1 MFRYTPTESIQRDVA
16 EFDSVASR
24 LDVVATLPRTWSGR
38 VRRELQAAAT
48 GSSVA
53 LEGVPVT
60 VDDVIRI
67 LADDKP
73 QGVSTEDSSLVRGYA
88 EAMQFVLSRADDAA
102 FAWNSELFRTI
113 HTSVLAR
120 SWAHRAGLYRD
131 RQVWLTDS
139 ATGQQLFLPPVP
151 DEVPRLVDEL
161 AEWLGSADAAQL
173 SALER
178 AALAHVWIAAV
189 HPFRDGNGR
198 TARIAA
204 SLVMYRGGY
213 RLPQFTSLEEWWGQ
227 HPAQYYSAFECLG
240 EKWNPEADVTP
251 FVEAHVGA
259 QCRQVNV
266 LSVRNA
272 TDKLLWSALEDI
284 VSHELRMDPRAAN
297 ALWDAFFGRSVSNRY
312 YRSVADLKQITAS
325 HDLKQ
330 LQTSGLLLA
339 VGEGRAREYVASIAL
354 YRRLVELFDLPVDA
368 SGDAEPDVGLR
379 SAVMGTL
386 ASKVAGTA
394 LHIGS

>member
-1 MFRYTPTESIQRDVA
+1 MFCYQPTQSIKRNVT
-16 EFDSVASR
+16 EFDGVSSR
-24 LDVVATLPRTWSGR
+24 LDIVTTLPRTWSGR

-60 VDDVIRI
+60 VDEVIKI
-67 LADDKP
+67 LADDQP
-73 QGVSTEDSSLVRGYA
+73 SGVSAEDSALVRGYS

-102 FAWNSELFRTI
+102 FAWNSELFRSI
-113 HTSVLAR
+113 HTSVMAR

-131 RQVWLTDS
+131 RQVWPTDS
-139 ATGQQLFLPPVP
+139 ATGRQVFLPPPP
-151 DEVPRLVDEL
+151 DEVPPLVDEL
-161 AEWLGSADAAQL
+161 AEWLGSADAEQL
-173 SALER
+173 SAPER
-178 AALAHVWIAAV
+178 AALAHVWLAAV

-227 HPAQYYSAFECLG
+227 HPAEYYSAFACLG
-240 EKWNPEADVTP
+240 ETWNPNADVTL

-266 LSVRNA
+266 LSMRNT
-272 TDKLLWSALEDI
+272 TDKLLWSAMEDI
-284 VSHELRMDPRAAN
+284 VSHELGMDPRAAN
-297 ALWDAFFGRSVSNRY
+297 ALWDAFYGRSVSNRY

-339 VGEGRAREYVASIAL
+339 KGEGRAREYVASISL
-354 YRRLVELFDLPVDA
+354 YRRLVELFDLPVDT
-368 SGDAEPDVGLR
+368 SGDAEPDAGLR
-379 SAVMGTL
+379 SAVMGAL
-386 ASKVAGTA
+386 AAKVAGSA
-394 LHIGS
+394 